1 MILVNPAADLILKRV
16 EFGTPDWP
24 SGCLRGATQV
34 CAHGVAGDAGRIGN
48 SANGLTLRDEVT
60 NGNHGLAPEH
70 RPLPTRSRTREEV

>member
-1 MILVNPAADLILKRV
+1 MNPAADLIFEWV
-16 EFGTPDWP
+16 EFGTPTGP
-24 SGCLRGATQV
+24 GGRFRGAVQV
-34 CAHGVAGDAGRIGN
+34 FAHGVAGDAGRIGN